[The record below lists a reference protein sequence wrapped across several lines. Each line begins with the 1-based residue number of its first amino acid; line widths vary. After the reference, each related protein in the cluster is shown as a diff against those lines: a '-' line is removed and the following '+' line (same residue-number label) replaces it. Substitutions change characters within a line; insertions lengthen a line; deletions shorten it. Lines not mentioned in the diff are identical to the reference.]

1 MGISLRKTE
10 ASGVVTLSGPIGLD
24 QLAVMNDY
32 VDLLLTNR
40 VPTIY
45 FDFSGVQS
53 LSVSAVGALSAIRDR
68 VDENGG
74 RLLLAGLTGDL
85 NPLVDMDHL
94 RRFFTVFDGPL
105 PEDREAET
113 EGDDSDQGED
123 APADPLEIHL
133 EHGPAVSDH
142 EPPMTGGMESSSR
155 APVETD

>member
-1 MGISLRKTE
+1 VGISLRKTE

-32 VDLLLTNR
+32 VDLLLTNQ

-45 FDFSGVQS
+45 FDFTGVQS

-74 RLLLAGLTGDL
+74 RLLLAGLTSDL
-85 NPLVDMDHL
+85 NSLVDMDHL

-105 PEDREAET
+105 PEDQEPEA
-113 EGDDSDQGED
+113 GDDNPDRGETVPDERLNFDMGPDQ
-123 APADPLEIHL
+123 
-133 EHGPAVSDH
+133 AVPDH
-142 EPPMTGGMESSSR
+142 EEPMTGELDS
-155 APVETD
+155 